1 MLRKYILVCLI
12 VLCLSTPASGA
23 TLGDVSLPDSITE
36 NGTVL
41 NLNGMGMRTFAFFD
55 VYAAGLYL
63 SSPSTED
70 TAILAADGPRVMV
83 MHFLREVGAEKIA
96 GAWLEGLDANTP
108 GAGTTLKERFARLGS
123 MMETLDEGQT
133 LECVYAPGAG
143 TTIRVRG
150 QVKGTIEGKDFNDAL
165 LACWIG
171 PKPGPGKKFK
181 SGVLG
186 LR

>member
-1 MLRKYILVCLI
+1 MFRKYILVCLI

-23 TLGDVSLPDSITE
+23 SLGDVSLPDSITE

-63 SSPSTED
+63 PSPSTD
-70 TAILAADGPRVMV
+70 DAAILAADAPRIMT

-96 GAWLEGLDANTP
+96 AAWLEGLEANTP
-108 GAGTTLKERFARLGS
+108 GADASLKERFARLGS
-123 MMETLDEGQT
+123 MMETLDDGQA

-143 TTIRVRG
+143 TTIRIRG
-150 QVKGTIEGKDFNDAL
+150 QVKGTIQGKDFSDAL

-171 PKPGPGKKFK
+171 PEPGPGKKFK
-181 SGVLG
+181 AGVLG

>member
-1 MLRKYILVCLI
+1 MFRKYLLVCFF
-12 VLCLSTPASGA
+12 VLSLSSPTSGA
-23 TLGDVSLPDSITE
+23 SLGDVSLPDSITE
-36 NGTVL
+36 NGTAL
-41 NLNGMGMRTFAFFD
+41 ELNGMGMRTFAFFD

-63 SSPSTED
+63 PVPSTD
-70 TAILAADGPRVMV
+70 DAAILAGDAPRVMV
-83 MHFLREVGAEKIA
+83 MHFLREVEAKKIA
-96 GAWLEGLDANTP
+96 AAWMDGLEANTP
-108 GAGTTLKERFARLGS
+108 GADASLKERFIRLGS

-133 LECVYAPGAG
+133 LECVYVPDMG

-150 QVKGTIEGKDFNDAL
+150 EVKGAIQGKDFSDAL

-181 SGVLG
+181 SGILG